1 MAEAQGKCPRCGST
15 IGTLN
20 GGVLCPVCL
29 LDACLAAAPRPGGE
43 VAGIPD
49 GETALTVPEHL
60 RRFGDYELIEELG
73 RGAMGVVYRAR
84 QLSLDREVAVKF
96 LLAGPLASAEMI
108 QRFHREAVA
117 AGALQHP
124 NIVAVHEVGVHE
136 GQHYLVMDTIAGSSL
151 AQLISSFGYRIS
163 DFPRCVRWM
172 RTIGRAVHYAH
183 EHGILHRDLKPS
195 NVLIDA
201 EDQPHVMD
209 FGLAR
214 SLITDSRLT
223 LSEQVLG
230 SPCYLPPEQA
240 GGGRTVVGR
249 PSDVY
254 ALGAMLYHLL
264 TGRPPFVGES
274 PAEVIRAVLESE
286 PVRPRLVNP
295 RVPRDLEII
304 CLKCLEKEP
313 ARRYATALELADD
326 LDRFLN
332 NEPIRA
338 RPVGLAGRA
347 WRWSRRKPALAVSL
361 AACAFLLLAG
371 GLGVV
376 TQWRRAELE
385 SQRQRRFAYAADM
398 NLAQQSLAKNNL
410 GRARQLLDRHRPAP
424 GQSDLRGWEWRYL
437 WQHCRSDALFT
448 LGQKLSPIF
457 SLDVSGDGR
466 WLAVGEYERGGLS
479 LWDLQ
484 TRREVAVPPA
494 GESLV
499 RVAFS
504 PRAPLLAYSLE
515 SASEAGAAHYL
526 VRLWDVEA
534 RASVAELV
542 LNHRCRGLAFSGDG
556 QTLVTCSAGPDGQI
570 ALWDVPAGRLRVT
583 HSAPQDDAGN
593 GTAFAVAADLN
604 LAAYRGE
611 GGKTLKVI
619 NSRTGELRWSFTTSG
634 DHLVTF
640 ALSADGTRLASS
652 SGNVETFIRLW
663 DAPSGRELGRLEGH
677 RAYVIGLQFWPDGRT
692 LGSASADQTI
702 RLWDVETRQARATL
716 RGNRSEVWRLAL
728 LPDGNTLVSGA
739 KDGSVQLWD
748 AATSGSDPE
757 PVHLPGKGYDQWW
770 FDGDGRG
777 LTALAAA
784 GRVTRWPGP
793 DFREPGPSIDLG
805 RSLVAFYPRSRQ
817 GFAPVSPCAP
827 SRDGRWLA
835 LGSTN
840 GVVEVWDLQQ
850 GRPTRQLTVSTS
862 AVSALAFLDREQS
875 LLLFTHEDRSVHER
889 DLGSGRVIR
898 SYARPL
904 PEDFSAWAIALDRRW
919 GLALGFD
926 GEGVLLNLAKGVARD
941 VELDLRQVQDATFSP
956 DGRRFA
962 VASGTGVVKLWDTTT
977 GRELGTLGGFIMGVH
992 SAAFSPDGRRLAAAS
1007 NARETLK
1014 LWDLESQQELL
1025 NLETQSSIFH
1035 PTAFAP
1041 DGDVL
1046 GSMTRLGGVLHLW
1059 RAPSWAEIEA
1069 SELGARRSLP
1079 QQP

>member
-1 MAEAQGKCPRCGST
+1 
-15 IGTLN
+15 
-20 GGVLCPVCL
+20 
-29 LDACLAAAPRPGGE
+29 
-43 VAGIPD
+43 
-49 GETALTVPEHL
+49 
-60 RRFGDYELIEELG
+60 
-73 RGAMGVVYRAR
+73 
-84 QLSLDREVAVKF
+84 
-96 LLAGPLASAEMI
+96 
-108 QRFHREAVA
+108 
-117 AGALQHP
+117 
-124 NIVAVHEVGVHE
+124 
-136 GQHYLVMDTIAGSSL
+136 
-151 AQLISSFGYRIS
+151 
-163 DFPRCVRWM
+163 
-172 RTIGRAVHYAH
+172 
-183 EHGILHRDLKPS
+183 
-195 NVLIDA
+195 
-201 EDQPHVMD
+201 
-209 FGLAR
+209 
-214 SLITDSRLT
+214 
-223 LSEQVLG
+223 
-230 SPCYLPPEQA
+230 
-240 GGGRTVVGR
+240 
-249 PSDVY
+249 
-254 ALGAMLYHLL
+254 MLYHLL

-274 PAEVIRAVLESE
+274 PAEVIHAVLESE

-313 ARRYATALELADD
+313 TRRYATAGELADD
-326 LDRFLN
+326 LERFLN

-338 RPVGLAGRA
+338 RPVGFVGRA
-347 WRWSRRKPALAVSL
+347 WRWTRRKPALAVSL
-361 AACAFLLLAG
+361 AACAFLLSAG
-371 GLGVV
+371 GLGVF
-376 TQWRRAELE
+376 TQWRRAETE

-398 NLAQQSLAKNNL
+398 NLAQQALAKNNL
-410 GRARQLLDRHRPAP
+410 GRARQLLDRHRPVP
-424 GQSDLRGWEWRYL
+424 GQTDLRGWEWRYL

-448 LGQKLSPIF
+448 LGQKPSPIF

-466 WLAVGEYERGGLS
+466 WLAVGEYEGGGLS

-484 TRREVAVPPA
+484 THREVAAPPA

-504 PRAPLLAYSLE
+504 PCAPLLAYSLE
-515 SASEAGAAHYL
+515 SASEAGAANYR
-526 VRLWDVEA
+526 VRLWDLEA

-542 LNHRCRGLAFSGDG
+542 LNRRCRGLAFSGDG
-556 QTLVTCSAGPDGQI
+556 QILITCSAGPEGQI
-570 ALWDVPAGRLRVT
+570 ALWDVPAGRLRVA

-593 GTAFAVAADLN
+593 GTAFALAPDLN

-619 NSRTGELRWSFTTSG
+619 NPQTGELRWSFATSG
-634 DHLVTF
+634 DHLITF
-640 ALSADGTRLASS
+640 AVSADGTRLASS

-692 LGSASADQTI
+692 LGSASADQTL
-702 RLWDVETRQARATL
+702 RLWDVETRQARATF

-748 AATSGSDPE
+748 AATTGSDPE
-757 PVHLPGKGYDQWW
+757 PVRLPVKGYDQWW

-777 LTALAAA
+777 LTALAAE

-793 DFREPGPSIDLG
+793 DFREPSSTIDLG

-817 GFAPVSPCAP
+817 GFAPVSPCAQ
-827 SRDGRWLA
+827 SRDGHRLA
-835 LGSTN
+835 LGSTH

-850 GRPTRQLTVSTS
+850 GRSTHQLTVSTG
-862 AVSALAFLDREQS
+862 AVSALAFLDREKS

-904 PEDFSAWAIALDRRW
+904 PADFSAWAITPDRRW

-926 GEGVLLNLAKGVARD
+926 GKGVLLNLAKGVARD
-941 VELDLRQVQDATFSP
+941 VELDVRQVQDAAFSP

-962 VASGTGVVKLWDTTT
+962 VASGTGVAKLWDTVT
-977 GRELGTLGGFIMGVH
+977 GEELATLGGFIMGVH
-992 SAAFSPDGRRLAAAS
+992 SVAFSPDGRRLAAAS

-1014 LWDLESQQELL
+1014 LWDLESHQELL
-1025 NLETQSSIFH
+1025 TLETQSSIFH
-1035 PTAFAP
+1035 PTEFAP

-1059 RAPSWAEIEA
+1059 CAPSWTEIEA
-1069 SELGARRSLP
+1069 SESGPGHRF
-1079 QQP
+1079 